1 VCAAYE
7 PHLHYELTC
16 ASEGGTS
23 PWLARVAMG
32 EGLVKGSR
40 EVGFLNEG
48 FLLRKRIAV
57 GELVNRFAVEKHRIS
72 KRRSPWHVRHAPAA

>member
-1 VCAAYE
+1 
-7 PHLHYELTC
+7 
-16 ASEGGTS
+16 
-23 PWLARVAMG
+23 MG